1 MKSKDKRSIKQ
12 KYEESFY
19 SSLLTRCCIT
29 KSGVEIVKRIV
40 VVGANGNMG
49 RTVVKMIA
57 QKQDFELVGAVDVTR
72 VGEDIHQILGLD
84 APTIRID
91 KDLSSLLEAV
101 KPDLAIDFTT
111 PEVVADNIQIVV
123 EQDIDM
129 IVGTTGISEEEL
141 IEIRKLTQGKNSIIM
156 APNFAIGAVLMM
168 QFAKKAVKFMKDV
181 EIIELHHNRKA
192 ESPSGTA
199 VKTAELIGE
208 ILSEDKDDVEEL
220 EKITGVRGGEM
231 NGVNIHSVRLPG
243 FVSHQEVIFGGL
255 GQTLTIRFDSI
266 SRESFMPGL
275 ELAINRIDE
284 IEGVVYGVE
293 NLIDI

>member
-1 MKSKDKRSIKQ
+1 M
-12 KYEESFY
+12 
-19 SSLLTRCCIT
+19 
-29 KSGVEIVKRIV
+29 KRIV

-57 QKQDFELVGAVDVTR
+57 QKQDFELVGAVDVTG
-72 VGEDIHQILGLD
+72 VGEDINQILGLD

-91 KDLSSLLEAV
+91 KDLPSLLEAV
-101 KPDLAIDFTT
+101 KPDLVIDFTT
-111 PEVVADNIQIVV
+111 PEVALDNIQVVV
-123 EQDIDM
+123 EQGIDM
-129 IVGTTGISEEEL
+129 IVGTTGISKEEL
-141 IEIRKLTQGKNSIIM
+141 IEIRKSSQGQNSIIM

-181 EIIELHHNRKA
+181 EIIELHHNHKA

-208 ILSEDKDDVEEL
+208 VLSEDKDDAEEI
-220 EKITGVRGGEM
+220 EKISGVRGGEM

-255 GQTLTIRFDSI
+255 GQTLTMRFDSI

>member
-1 MKSKDKRSIKQ
+1 
-12 KYEESFY
+12 
-19 SSLLTRCCIT
+19 
-29 KSGVEIVKRIV
+29 VEIVKRIV

-57 QKQDFELVGAVDVTR
+57 QKQDFELVGAVDVSR

-84 APTIRID
+84 APTMEID
-91 KDLSSLLEAV
+91 DDLPSVLEAV
-101 KPDLAIDFTT
+101 KPDLVVDFTT
-111 PEVVADNIQIVV
+111 PEVVADNIQVAV
-123 EQDIDM
+123 NQGIDM

-141 IEIRKLTQGKNSIIM
+141 LEIRKLSKGKNSIIM

-168 QFAKKAVKFMKDV
+168 QFAKKTVKFMKNV

-208 ILSEDKDDVEEL
+208 VLSEDKDNVDEI

-293 NLIDI
+293 SLIDI